1 MEYIY
6 SAILG
11 ILQGLTEFLPI
22 SSSGHLAVFPDLL
35 RMKEGFLDSLSFSV
49 ILHAGTLAAVVYYFR
64 GKVAGMLVS
73 FFKGFVRAEERKK
86 ENYKTGLFIIIATV
100 PAVIAGLLLG
110 DFIENKFRECNICIA
125 SMLVIFGLFLY
136 GADRS
141 GKKERKIKSMNA
153 VDAVVIGLFQALAL
167 FPGVSRAGITM
178 TAGLIAGYKRE
189 DAAEFSFLM
198 SIPAIAGAV
207 ALEITSILQN
217 GTEAGAGIMLTGFFA
232 ALVSGFFAIKFLML
246 FVKSHSFLLFAVYRA
261 ALGGII
267 IMLAAVGAL

>member
-1 MEYIY
+1 MEYIH
-6 SAILG
+6 SAMLG
-11 ILQGLTEFLPI
+11 ILQGMTEFLPI

-35 RMKEGFLDSLSFSV
+35 GMKEGFLDSLSFSV
-49 ILHAGTLAAVVYYFR
+49 LLHAGTLAAVVYYFR

-73 FFKGFVRAEERKK
+73 FFKGFVRPEERKK
-86 ENYKTGLFIIIATV
+86 EDYRTGLFIIIATV

-141 GKKERKIKSMNA
+141 GKKAREIKSMN
-153 VDAVVIGLFQALAL
+153 VLDAVVIGLFQALAL

-198 SIPAIAGAV
+198 SIPAITGAV
-207 ALEITSILQN
+207 AFEAAYILQN
-217 GTEAGAGIMLTGFFA
+217 GAGAGAGIILTGFFA
-232 ALVSGFFAIKFLML
+232 ALISGFFAIKFLML
-246 FVKSHSFLLFAVYRA
+246 FVKGHSFLLFAVYRA
-261 ALGGII
+261 VLGGII
-267 IMLAAVGAL
+267 IIFSAAGTL